1 MFKTLFISIWLVFH
15 PVHVTL
21 TSIDYIPEM
30 ESFNVFVRMYFDDFL
45 LDCKLS
51 DENIQSIDFSGSN
64 TSSLDVMEKYLKEK
78 INIKVNEKQ
87 LTGILQDMKLEENEI
102 SMNMRYKAEKKT
114 KTISVRNLIMTELY
128 KDQSNMLIVRINDFE
143 EGVKLT
149 SDKPEQAFKIK

>member
-1 MFKTLFISIWLVFH
+1 
-15 PVHVTL
+15 
-21 TSIDYIPEM
+21 
-30 ESFNVFVRMYFDDFL
+30 
-45 LDCKLS
+45 
-51 DENIQSIDFSGSN
+51 
-64 TSSLDVMEKYLKEK
+64 
-78 INIKVNEKQ
+78 
-87 LTGILQDMKLEENEI
+87 MKLEENEI